1 MGASMDRPRAR
12 HPALAAALSFLFP
25 GLGQAYA
32 GQAWLAVVLAAPV
45 LVLALA
51 LILILTIDTGALRNQ
66 VLSSSFLVGLL
77 VLDVVLLGWRLFA
90 IAEVGFARPAAVRIG
105 PEGPLATQPE
115 PSHPTQRG
123 ATLATVLALIAITI
137 AMHAYLFVVLRQ
149 LDSTLG
155 EVFDAGKPPPGLNGT
170 PAPVNK
176 PDYRWNGTE
185 RVNLLLL
192 GIDSGPGRQEAL
204 TDTILVVSVD
214 PVARTAAMVSVPR
227 DTGFM
232 PLPNTNVYANARY
245 PNKVNQLSTDASS
258 APERWCPDL
267 SDAHN
272 CGIRVLERSV
282 GLYLGIDVQYYAQ
295 VNLAGFAQLIDALG
309 GVRLCLDGD
318 LVDPTYTDTAGRPGR
333 MGITLPAGCRR
344 YDGLDALA
352 YARVRKGDLVL
363 PDGTRQPQND
373 FKRAERQQEVL
384 LALRNEFAAGDVIF
398 ELPGIL
404 DAIGQT
410 VATDFP
416 RDKVGDLAT
425 LLPLVTGPSI
435 QRVVLGYPDYVNL
448 PTNPG
453 VNYLLRPKRAA
464 IRSEMQQLFGA
475 DLKGWYL
482 GSTAAGPSSSTL
494 PNASPASAG
503 SKPSAAA
510 SAAASS

>member
-45 LVLALA
+45 LVLAVA
-51 LILILTIDTGALRNQ
+51 LILILTIGAGSLRNQ

-77 VLDVVLLGWRLFA
+77 VLDVALLGWRLFA
-90 IAEVGFARPAAVRIG
+90 IAEAGFARPAAARIG
-105 PEGPLATQPE
+105 PGGEVSSESE
-115 PSHPTQRG
+115 PSHRTQRG
-123 ATLATVLALIAITI
+123 ATLATVLALLAITI

-155 EVFDAGKPPPGLNGT
+155 EVFDAGKPAAGLNGT

-192 GIDSGPGRQEAL
+192 GIDSGPGRDEAL

-232 PLPNTNVYANARY
+232 PLPNTNVYDNARY
-245 PNKVNQLSTDASS
+245 PNKINQLSTDA
-258 APERWCPDL
+258 AAAAQRWCPDL
-267 SDAHN
+267 ADAHN
-272 CGIRVLERSV
+272 CGIRALERSV
-282 GLYLGIDVQYYAQ
+282 GLYLGIDIQYYAQ
-295 VNLAGFAQLIDALG
+295 VNLAGFARLIDALG
-309 GVRLCLDGD
+309 GVPLCLDGD
-318 LVDPTYTDTAGRPGR
+318 LVDPTYTDTGGRPGR

-384 LALRNEFAAGDVIF
+384 LALRNEVAAGDVIF

-404 DAIGQT
+404 DAIGHT
-410 VATDFP
+410 VVTDFP

-425 LLPLVTGPSI
+425 LLPLVTGPNI
-435 QRVVLGYPDYVNL
+435 ERVVLGYPEYVNL
-448 PTNPG
+448 PTNPN
-453 VNYLLRPKRAA
+453 VNYLLRPKRSA
-464 IRSEMQQLFGA
+464 IRAEMERLFGD
-475 DLKGWYL
+475 DLSGWYL
-482 GSTAAGPSSSTL
+482 GSTAAGPSSSPSSSPLSNTS
-494 PNASPASAG
+494 PTRPARAHIAS
-503 SKPSAAA
+503 
-510 SAAASS
+510 

>member
-1 MGASMDRPRAR
+1 MGASMDRTRAR
-12 HPALAAALSFLFP
+12 HPARAAAPSFLLP

-32 GQAWLAVVLAAPV
+32 GQSWLAVVLAAPV
-45 LVLALA
+45 IVLAVA
-51 LILILTIDTGALRNQ
+51 LILILSLDLGALRNQ

-77 VLDVVLLGWRLFA
+77 VLDVALLAWRLFA
-90 IAEVGFARPAAVRIG
+90 IAEVGFAQPAAARIG
-105 PEGPLATQPE
+105 PEGVATG
-115 PSHPTQRG
+115 SATSRRSQRG
-123 ATLATVLALIAITI
+123 ATLAVVLALLAITL

-155 EVFDAGKPPPGLNGT
+155 QVFDAGKPAAGVNGT

-227 DTGFM
+227 DTGFV
-232 PLPNTNVYANARY
+232 PLPNTNVYENARY
-245 PNKVNQLSTDASS
+245 PNKVNQLSTDASA

-344 YDGLDALA
+344 YDGLDAPA

-416 RDKVGDLAT
+416 PDKVGDLAT

-453 VNYLLRPKRAA
+453 VNYLLGPKRAA